1 MVVCSPHSLARRTLS
16 CTISPFIHFHP
27 SLMRVFFRFYR
38 ALGAKIGKNCTIW
51 AGGRTGLMT
60 EPDLVELGDRVS
72 LDECSVVA
80 HINSR
85 GKFALNKLNIGT
97 GAAMRTG
104 SRLLSGAQMEA
115 YSMLMEHALLPSGDI
130 AEGGGV
136 YVGWPARRLDPRRAS
151 QAATLVDSSDE
162 MGKSA

>member
-1 MVVCSPHSLARRTLS
+1 MGAR
-16 CTISPFIHFHP
+16 
-27 SLMRVFFRFYR
+27 
-38 ALGAKIGKNCTIW
+38 IGKNCTIW

-85 GKFALNKLNIGT
+85 GMFALNKLKIGT
-97 GAAMRTG
+97 GCAMRTG
-104 SRLLSGAQMEA
+104 SRLLSGAQMED

-136 YVGWPARRLDPRRAS
+136 YVGWPARLIDPRRGS
-151 QAATLVDSSDE
+151 TTSTVVGSTEDIP
-162 MGKSA
+162 KSG